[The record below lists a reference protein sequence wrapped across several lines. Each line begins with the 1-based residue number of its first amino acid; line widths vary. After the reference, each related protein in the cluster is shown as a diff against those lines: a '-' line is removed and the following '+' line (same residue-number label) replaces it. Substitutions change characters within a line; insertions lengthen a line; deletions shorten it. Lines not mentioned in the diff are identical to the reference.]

1 LALGTA
7 GGFAFIGISLPLPWV
22 IGPITFNLVAA
33 LMGVKIWVPDWL
45 RLPCFAI
52 FGALFGMTV
61 TVNLIEQVPR
71 WLPTMVGIMVFVIVA
86 TAVVTWYLHNLAR
99 YDKVTSFFSAT
110 PGGMVAAIALGTE
123 YGGDMRVISLTQSM
137 RLIATVFTIPIAFRL
152 FGGYH
157 PSATVLSV
165 ATRAS
170 TLSDYALWV
179 VACVVGLYAGKRAHF
194 PSPHLLGPM
203 AGVAVLNLL
212 GVISL
217 RFPTWIVAGAQ
228 VVIGAYIGA
237 SFAGLH
243 VRAVGRALGHGL
255 ASGLLMMGVGAACA
269 LVVHALLGAPL
280 VELILSFAPG
290 GFAEMSL
297 VAFGLGADL
306 AFVIFHQLVR
316 YIFVTVSSPILVAA
330 LRRSGTFTRKP

>member
-1 LALGTA
+1 M
-7 GGFAFIGISLPLPWV
+7 

-33 LMGVKIWVPDWL
+33 LMGVKIWVPDWM

-61 TVNLIEQVPR
+61 TVNLIAQVPR
-71 WLPTMVGIMVFVIVA
+71 WLPTMAAIMIFVILS
-86 TAVVTWYLHNLAR
+86 TAVVTWYLHKLAH

-137 RLIATVFTIPIAFRL
+137 RLIATVVIIPISFRL

-165 ATRAS
+165 ATRES
-170 TLSDYALWV
+170 TVIDYALGV
-179 VACVVGLYAGKRAHF
+179 TACIAGLYIAKRARF

-212 GVISL
+212 GLVSL
-217 RFPTWIVAGAQ
+217 RFPNWIVAGAQ

-237 SFAGLH
+237 SFAGLQ
-243 VRAVGRALGHGL
+243 VRAVARALGHGL
-255 ASGLLMMGVGAACA
+255 ASGLLMMAVGAVCA
-269 LVVHALLGAPL
+269 FAVHALVGEPL

-306 AFVIFHQLVR
+306 TFVIFHQLVR
-316 YIFVTVSSPILVAA
+316 YVFVTVSSPILVAA
-330 LRRSGTFTRKP
+330 LRRSGTFIRKH